1 MSKHKTTSKNLS
13 DKIDANNAMVKKS
26 TVLEVDANAIDFT
39 LCCEPV
45 PINHSS
51 QSQFFKSASSVK
63 LAKPVHIQV
72 THRKGLWAFKLAEQ
86 DWSFRSCD
94 GIDQL
99 FHCMFQNDT
108 SEKDDIQGCLMLFV
122 MILVL
127 QF

>member
-1 MSKHKTTSKNLS
+1 MSKRKTTSKNLL
-13 DKIDANNAMVKKS
+13 DKIDANNVMVNKW
-26 TVLEVDANAIDFT
+26 TVLEVDVNEIDFT

-108 SEKDDIQGCLMLFV
+108 SEKDDIQGCLILFV

>member
-1 MSKHKTTSKNLS
+1 MSKRKTTSKNLL
-13 DKIDANNAMVKKS
+13 DKIDANNVMVNKW
-26 TVLEVDANAIDFT
+26 TVLEVDVNEIDFT

>member
-13 DKIDANNAMVKKS
+13 DKIDANNAMVNKW

-39 LCCEPV
+39 LCCELV

>member
-1 MSKHKTTSKNLS
+1 MSKCKTTSKNLL
-13 DKIDANNAMVKKS
+13 DKKDANNVMVNKW
-26 TVLEVDANAIDFT
+26 TVLEVDVNEIDFT
-39 LCCEPV
+39 LCCEPL